1 MGDGMNHGNC
11 LKFTVMFGNLLIVVK
26 GPDGEDRSQ
35 TLLQVEG
42 ECGRDVTVNM
52 MVDAARAASGLST
65 EAVVMSITVV
75 PAGGLSC
82 FPQCLSLMPESASNA
97 VDEKQAWN

>member
-1 MGDGMNHGNC
+1 MGDGMNHSNC

-52 MVDAARAASGLST
+52 MVDAARAASGLSA
-65 EAVVMSITVV
+65 EAVVMSVTIV

-82 FPQCLSLMPESASNA
+82 FPQCLSMLPETVSNMP
-97 VDEKQAWN
+97 DEKQALN